1 MRFEERLNELE
12 DRMLVIETKVDS
24 IRWWLK
30 IIVILLAVS
39 SNLGEGNVLH
49 WIQLLLGSS
58 SGSLPPP
65 PRMKMSNFTC
75 TL

>member
-65 PRMKMSNFTC
+65 PA
-75 TL
+75 